1 MEAQTQGRGMPVVT
15 LSHAISEAR
24 RIGLTVRDLEIIAR
38 MNDDF
43 IAAIMA
49 LVEKHDT
56 IGLVEVA

>member
-1 MEAQTQGRGMPVVT
+1 MPVVT
-15 LSHAISEAR
+15 LQAALSEAN

-56 IGLVEVA
+56 IGLVGVA